1 MRTLKK
7 YANGRFFDTDNK
19 QYITKDELS
28 SLIKAKEEIRIILA
42 KTGKD
47 ITKSVVASLPG
58 AKKADLNGKNK
69 PLVNI
74 ASIKTR
80 VDDHRKWIT
89 KQIDKNM
96 DAILEMMNFPN
107 KQQVVKLNADV
118 RKLAKKVEDLQ
129 KRHAQ
134 SQKQMK
140 REHKEELESLA
151 RQYEKRMRKAKAA
164 PAAPN
169 A

>member
-7 YANGRFFDTDNK
+7 YANGRFYDTDNK
-19 QYITKDELS
+19 QYVTKDELAR
-28 SLIKAKEEIRIILA
+28 LINAKEKIKVVLA

-47 ITKSVVASLPG
+47 ITKSVVASLPVS
-58 AKKADLNGKNK
+58 KKADVKGENR
-69 PLVNI
+69 PLMNI

-80 VDDHRKWIT
+80 VDGHRKWIT

-96 DAILEMMNFPN
+96 DTILEMMNFPN

-134 SQKQMK
+134 SHKQMK
-140 REHKEELESLA
+140 REHQKELESLA
-151 RQYEKRMRKAKAA
+151 RQYDKRMRKANSASA
-164 PAAPN
+164 VPN

>member
-7 YANGRFFDTDNK
+7 YANGRFYDTDNK
-19 QYITKDELS
+19 QYVTKDELS
-28 SLIKAKEEIRIILA
+28 RLIDAKENVRIIAA

-47 ITKSVVASLPG
+47 ITKSVVATRP
-58 AKKADLNGKNK
+58 APKKADAKGGKR

-80 VDDHRKWIT
+80 VDGHRKWIT
-89 KQIDKNM
+89 KQIDKNV
-96 DAILEMMNFPN
+96 DAILEMMNLPN
-107 KQQVVKLNADV
+107 KQQVVKLNTDM

-134 SQKQMK
+134 SHKQMK
-140 REHKEELESLA
+140 REHKKELESLA
-151 RQYEKRMRKAKAA
+151 RQYDARLRKANSATA
-164 PAAPN
+164 VPSA
-169 A
+169 

>member
-7 YANGRFFDTDNK
+7 YANGRFYDTDNK
-19 QYITKDELS
+19 QYVTKDELAR
-28 SLIKAKEEIRIILA
+28 LINAKEKIRIIVA

-58 AKKADLNGKNK
+58 SKKASPKDKNK
-69 PLVNI
+69 PLLNI

-80 VDDHRKWIT
+80 VDGHRQWIT
-89 KQIDKNM
+89 RQIDKNV

-107 KQQVVKLNADV
+107 KQQVVKLNTDM
-118 RKLAKKVEDLQ
+118 RKLAQKVEDLQ

-134 SQKQMK
+134 SHKQMQ
-140 REHKEELESLA
+140 RDHKKELESLA
-151 RQYEKRMRKAKAA
+151 REYDKRLRKANAA
-164 PAAPN
+164 SAAPN